1 MGEQAK
7 KKRDAARAAERKAK
21 KDTAKLAEKTLTS
34 TVSSTPAIPPV
45 PEPVP
50 PKLILQ
56 PRAASKSTVSVRC
69 STRSHSTSA
78 PSASHEEDTVPSNPH
93 PHRSALASATNRLLL
108 QTLVVSSDESEVLD
122 TFDEE
127 QTEPDDLD
135 RIVGHNS
142 LDGDSDVNTGKI
154 QVSPT
159 GQLGISAHAPSS
171 TSTKSSA
178 PCGRPKK
185 KNVKVIEEESD
196 SDNNI
201 ASKLYPALR
210 IIHVFIG
217 AYMQHYSISFMRSMI
232 APKAP
237 DAI

>member
-1 MGEQAK
+1 MGEKAK
-7 KKRDAARAAERKAK
+7 KKRNAAQAAERKAK
-21 KDTAKLAEKTLTS
+21 KDTARLAEKTLTS
-34 TVSSTPAIPPV
+34 TVSPTPAHPLSPV
-45 PEPVP
+45 LEPVL

-56 PRAASKSTVSVRC
+56 PRAASKSIVSVRR

-78 PSASHEEDTVPSNPH
+78 PSESHEEDTVPSNPC
-93 PHRSALASATNRLLL
+93 PHLSASATNHLLL

-135 RIVGHNS
+135 HIVGHNS
-142 LDGDSDVNTGKI
+142 LDSDSDVNTGEI

-159 GQLGISAHAPSS
+159 GQLGLSAHVPRS
-171 TSTKSSA
+171 TNTKSSA
-178 PCGRPKK
+178 PCGRSKK

-201 ASKLYPALR
+201 ASKLYPTLR

-217 AYMQHYSISFMRSMI
+217 AYMQHYSISFMRPMI
-232 APKAP
+232 VPKAP